1 MGGLA
6 GRDAAGSMILV
17 DSSVWIDYFNG
28 IKTRETELLDN
39 YLGTEPLL
47 TGDLIL
53 TEVLQGFR
61 SDRDFRRAKAALDM
75 LSFEPMV
82 GRDIALASA
91 RNYRKLRAQGVTIRK
106 TIDVL
111 IATFCIAGGHRLLH
125 SDREFSRMAEALAL
139 QTV

>member
-1 MGGLA
+1 
-6 GRDAAGSMILV
+6 MILV
-17 DSSVWIDYFNG
+17 DSSVWIDFFNG
-28 IKTRETELLDN
+28 VPTPEAEVLN
-39 YLGTEPLL
+39 GYLGVEPLL

-61 SDRDFRRAKAALDM
+61 SDRDFNRAKAALET
-75 LSFEPMV
+75 LIFEPMV
-82 GRDIALASA
+82 GHQIALASA
-91 RNYRKLRAQGVTIRK
+91 RNYRTLRAQGVTIRK

-125 SDREFSRMAEALAL
+125 SDRDFTIMAQPLGL